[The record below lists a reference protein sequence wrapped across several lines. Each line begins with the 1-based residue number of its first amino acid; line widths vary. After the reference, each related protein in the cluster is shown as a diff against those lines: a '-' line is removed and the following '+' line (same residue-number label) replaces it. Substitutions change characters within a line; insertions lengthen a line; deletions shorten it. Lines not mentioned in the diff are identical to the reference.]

1 MNPEVA
7 IVVYRIPLSVAGAD
21 LEELLNPK
29 DRAQLEQFVQPADRA
44 RRLLGHALLPLLD
57 IYLEEQVCPECG
69 AEGHGPVQTTTGFVS
84 IAHSGQWVYVA
95 FADAPV
101 GVDVQRLPCPDG
113 WARHE
118 AQVKCPAAR
127 WVCDIEAPDGYVAAL
142 AGVQK
147 SKQHALKDGGVLF
160 EQWRY
165 SRSAS
170 SRATS

>member
-1 MNPEVA
+1 MNREVG
-7 IVVYRIPLSVAGAD
+7 IVVYQIPLSVAGAD
-21 LEELLNPK
+21 LEELLSAK

-69 AEGHGPVQTTTGFVS
+69 GEGHGPVQTNTGFVS
-84 IAHSGQWVYVA
+84 IAHSGQWVFVA
-95 FADAPV
+95 VGDAPV

-127 WVCDIEAPDGYVAAL
+127 WVCDIAAPVGYVAAL
-142 AGVQK
+142 AGQQECK
-147 SKQHALKDGGVLF
+147 KHALEDGGVLF